1 VSDGMTEEQRR
12 ESLCRAVAELGAQG
26 WCQGTGG
33 NFSLTLRRD
42 PLRLLITRSGVDK
55 RRLTAADLMLVG
67 ADAGPLP
74 EETGRPSAETALHCR
89 IVAATGAASVLH
101 VHSVANTLLSEHFA
115 GEGGFTLRGYEML
128 KGIRGVATHEAAVF
142 VPILANSQDIPRLSD
157 EVAELLATHSDLWG
171 FLLAGH
177 GLYTWGDSLEEAKRH
192 VEIFEFLFELAARR
206 TPFRPFA
213 G

>member
-1 VSDGMTEEQRR
+1 MSADR
-12 ESLCRAVAELGAQG
+12 ESLCRVVAELGAQG

-33 NFSLTLRRD
+33 NFSLTVSQD

-55 RRLTAADLMLVG
+55 RRLSPADLMLVG
-67 ADAGPLP
+67 PDAAPVP

-115 GEGGFTLRGYEML
+115 SQGGFTLRGYEML
-128 KGIRGVATHEAAVF
+128 KGLRGVTTHEAPVF
-142 VPILANSQDIPRLSD
+142 VPILANSQDIPRLAG
-157 EVAELLATHSDLWG
+157 EVEDLLARNPDLRG

-177 GLYTWGDSLEEAKRH
+177 GLYTWGTALEEAKRH
-192 VEIFEFLFELAARR
+192 VEIFEFLFECAARR
-206 TPFRPFA
+206 TVFRPF
-213 G
+213 GG

>member
-1 VSDGMTEEQRR
+1 VVR
-12 ESLCRAVAELGAQG
+12 ELGAQG

-33 NFSLTLRRD
+33 NFSLTLSQD

-55 RRLTAADLMLVG
+55 RHLTPADLMLVG
-67 ADAGPLP
+67 EDAQPVP

-101 VHSVANTLLSEHFA
+101 VHSVANTLLSEHF
-115 GEGGFTLRGYEML
+115 GTQGGFTLRGYEML
-128 KGIRGVATHEAAVF
+128 KGLSGVTTHETEVH
-142 VPILANSQDIPRLSD
+142 VPIFANSQDIPRLS
-157 EVAELLATHSDLWG
+157 EGVAELLAKHSEVRG

-177 GLYTWGDSLEEAKRH
+177 GLYTWGASLEEAKRH
-192 VEIFEFLFELAARR
+192 VEIFELLFECAARR
-206 TPFRPFA
+206 TSFRPFT